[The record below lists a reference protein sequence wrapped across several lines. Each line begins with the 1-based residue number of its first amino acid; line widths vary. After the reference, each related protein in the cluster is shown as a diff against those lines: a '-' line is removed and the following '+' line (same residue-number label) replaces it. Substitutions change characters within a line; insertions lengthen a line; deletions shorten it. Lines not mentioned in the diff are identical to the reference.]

1 LLKKLRRYGMTPEAE
16 AADVTLEDT
25 ACEGAGLDAGEVAT

>member
-16 AADVTLEDT
+16 TSDVTLEGM
-25 ACEGAGLDAGEVAT
+25 AREGAGLDAGEVAT